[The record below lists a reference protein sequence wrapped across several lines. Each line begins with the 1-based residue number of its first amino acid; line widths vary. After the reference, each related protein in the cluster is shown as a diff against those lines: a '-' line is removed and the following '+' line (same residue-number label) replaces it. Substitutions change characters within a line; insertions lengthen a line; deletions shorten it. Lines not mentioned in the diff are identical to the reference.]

1 MKCSWFG
8 RITIAKMW
16 IQPKMICKFNVI
28 PINSYHWHSSQNS
41 KHIKRHSH
49 SLWKLGSDAE
59 RVNAQVIGAQ
69 EILENGKGY
78 TIEASQMASLLSSTS
93 HFF

>member
-1 MKCSWFG
+1 
-8 RITIAKMW
+8 
-16 IQPKMICKFNVI
+16 
-28 PINSYHWHSSQNS
+28 
-41 KHIKRHSH
+41 
-49 SLWKLGSDAE
+49 LWKLGSDAE